1 MTPEQEVL
9 RGKLAQDA
17 LDNPVYADAYAT
29 IENALIKRWRESTDA
44 AEREECH
51 KLLGLLGKVK
61 AVTEGVMRAGKLS
74 ENELIRK
81 RNFRDRVK
89 ALVA

>member
-9 RGKLAQDA
+9 RGKLASDV
-17 LDNPVYADAYAT
+17 LDNPVYQDAYST
-29 IENALIKRWRESTDA
+29 IEGALIKRWRESTDP

-61 AVTEGVMRAGKLS
+61 AVTEGVMRAGKLEES
-74 ENELIRK
+74 ELIRK
-81 RNFRDRVK
+81 RNFRDKVK
-89 ALVA
+89 AWAA